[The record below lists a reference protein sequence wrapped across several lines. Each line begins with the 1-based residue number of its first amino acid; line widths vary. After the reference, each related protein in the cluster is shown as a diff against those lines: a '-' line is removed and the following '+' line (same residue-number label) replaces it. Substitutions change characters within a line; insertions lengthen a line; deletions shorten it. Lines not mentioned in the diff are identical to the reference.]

1 AGEPAEPVHGL
12 ALGVRVADQ
21 PGQLDGLLVPGGR
34 LRTAPLR
41 AVDGRDP
48 DQAAERAAPVADG
61 PAGAQRPFEA
71 PQRGPAPLAGEVGV
85 AEAVQGQPLAV
96 AVAAGAR
103 FGEAPLEPPVRGL
116 PAAQAVPGVE
126 VAHVELRA
134 GVAHLADDGARGR

>member
-1 AGEPAEPVHGL
+1 
-12 ALGVRVADQ
+12 
-21 PGQLDGLLVPGGR
+21 
-34 LRTAPLR
+34 
-41 AVDGRDP
+41 
-48 DQAAERAAPVADG
+48 AAERAAPVADG

-85 AEAVQGQPLAV
+85 AEAVQGQPLAI

-134 GVAHLADDGARGR
+134 GVARLADDGARGREVPRRALVRTSQAAHRAEGGQRLHLPEAVARDAGDVRGVL